1 MNTRFRNLGLIVG
14 CGALSMMLLGCVTER
29 HDSLRTSA
37 ERLDNASAH
46 FVSQIRYQGDDVR
59 RDRLSRDA
67 ERMARDAH
75 KLDADL
81 ARGESRSVVS
91 DDYRQVE
98 ESYDQLHRQLA
109 DEGLADQNRM
119 VLEDFDRV
127 TVAYRDVQSA
137 ITVRTADADIR
148 R

>member
-1 MNTRFRNLGLIVG
+1 MQTRFRTAGLIIG
-14 CGALSMMLLGCVTER
+14 CGILSMMLSACVTER
-29 HDSLRTSA
+29 HDSLHTSA

-46 FVSQIRYQGDDVR
+46 FVTQIRYQGDDIR
-59 RDRLSRDA
+59 RERLSRDA
-67 ERMARDAH
+67 ERMARDSH
-75 KLDADL
+75 KLNADL
-81 ARGESRSVVS
+81 VRGESRTIVS

-98 ESYDQLHRQLA
+98 ESYEELHRQLA

-127 TVAYRDVQSA
+127 TTAYRDVQSA